1 MTVNMILQGIIP
13 ETAFCPDEETCR
25 PTDRQTGDG
34 ILRLETINPSTRICF
49 LLFLSLWKMCILWN
63 VNSSR
68 RPGDRYTF
76 SPPNPSAND
85 KSTADLH
92 QQSGSVSLNLTLC
105 PKGKDPSIGIAF
117 DERTPKCK
125 SQIWK
130 NPHADRDHVALVTN
144 SGYSVSS
151 GDRYELIRLTIV
163 YSTVSICE
171 QSGNNFNC

>member
-25 PTDRQTGDG
+25 PRDRQTGDG

-68 RPGDRYTF
+68 RPDDRYTF
-76 SPPNPSAND
+76 SPPNPSANV

-105 PKGKDPSIGIAF
+105 PGGKTQALESHSMREPQSANRKSGK
-117 DERTPKCK
+117 TPRRQRSCGAC
-125 SQIWK
+125 
-130 NPHADRDHVALVTN
+130 H
-144 SGYSVSS
+144 
-151 GDRYELIRLTIV
+151 
-163 YSTVSICE
+163 E
-171 QSGNNFNC
+171 QWLFRFKRR